1 MFLTHL
7 HSFLGW
13 SLLILLF
20 LSVITA
26 IAKSMKSGDFKTS
39 DKILFLGT
47 MILGHLQFV
56 MGIIV
61 YFSSNK
67 VIFSKQIMSEPIVR
81 FFVLE
86 HPLLMIL
93 GLLLMTIGYVKS
105 KKAQSDKSKF
115 KKIYI
120 FYLIA
125 LILILARFPW
135 AYLTSIG
142 TGWF

>member
-7 HSFLGW
+7 HSFMGW

-26 IAKSMKSGDFKTS
+26 IVKSLNGGDFKAS
-39 DKILFLGT
+39 DKILFLGN
-47 MILGHLQFV
+47 MIVCHVQFII
-56 MGIIV
+56 GIIF
-61 YFSSNK
+61 YFTSNK
-67 VIFSKQIMSEPIVR
+67 VIFSKQIMSESVIR
-81 FFVLE
+81 FFVVE

-93 GLLLMTIGYVKS
+93 GIFMMTLGYVKS
-105 KKAQSDKSKF
+105 KKTQSDKSKF

-120 FYLIA
+120 YYLIA

-135 AYLTSIG
+135 TYLTSIG

>member
-26 IAKSMKSGDFKTS
+26 IVKSLKSGDYKTS

-47 MILGHLQFV
+47 MIVGHFQFLF
-56 MGIIV
+56 GIIM
-61 YFSSNK
+61 YFTSNK
-67 VIFSKQIMSEPIVR
+67 VIFSKQIMSESIVR
-81 FFVLE
+81 FFVVE
-86 HPLLMIL
+86 HPLLMIVAL
-93 GLLLMTIGYVKS
+93 FLLSLGYVKS

-120 FYLIA
+120 YFLIA

-135 AYLTSIG
+135 AYLTVIG
-142 TGWF
+142 RGWF